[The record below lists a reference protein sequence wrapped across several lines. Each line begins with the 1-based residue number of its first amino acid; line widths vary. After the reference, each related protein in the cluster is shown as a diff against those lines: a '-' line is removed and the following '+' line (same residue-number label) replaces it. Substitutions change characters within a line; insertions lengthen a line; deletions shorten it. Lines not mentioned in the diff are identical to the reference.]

1 MDLGLEGLVALVTAS
16 SKGLGRATVLQLAR
30 EGARVALCARG
41 QAALTAVQTEIVAL
55 GAEALAIPT
64 DLTAPDAPRRLV
76 DATLERF
83 GRLDILIGN
92 AGGPPPG
99 GFLALDEAAWEKAV
113 QLTLMSFVRLC
124 YAAIPSLQHS
134 THGSILAFTS
144 SSVKQPLP
152 NLVLSNSLRMAVT
165 GLVKSLA
172 DELAPSG
179 IRVNAMC
186 PGWTRT
192 DRVDQLLRDRAQRN
206 GTSVEVEEGQ
216 LTASIPLG
224 RLGTPEEFARAA
236 AFLASPAASYI
247 TGVSLLVDGGS
258 YRGSMG

>member
-1 MDLGLEGLVALVTAS
+1 MDLGLKDLVALVTAS
-16 SKGLGRATVLQLAR
+16 SKGLGRATALQLAR
-30 EGARVALCARG
+30 EGAKVAICARG
-41 QAALTAVQTEIVAL
+41 QAALNAVQSEIAAL
-55 GAEALAIPT
+55 GADVLAMPV
-64 DLTAPDAPRRLV
+64 DLTVPDASRRLV
-76 DATLERF
+76 DATMERF
-83 GRLDILIGN
+83 GRLDIVIGN

-99 GFLALDEAAWEKAV
+99 GFLALDEAAWEQAI

-124 YAAIPSLQHS
+124 YAAIPALQHS
-134 THGSILAFTS
+134 AHGSILAFTS

-152 NLVLSNSLRMAVT
+152 NLVLSNSLRMGVI

-179 IRVNAMC
+179 IRVNAIC

-206 GTSVEVEEGQ
+206 GTSVDVEERQ

-258 YRGSMG
+258 YRGVM